1 MWPPL
6 SETHGAAPLPPLPA
20 PVLPPLRRI
29 PLPASPATASRLTPP
44 PATRHQHNP
53 SASALAQSLP
63 PRRPP
68 PHYGC
73 KLAVTPPPLD
83 RPIQLTHAQI
93 GSCPRAALVRQ
104 PEVLTPRECPFVGLS
119 HYGQTT
125 FHRTPAPTPLTP
137 PPHPTTTAPT
147 RLTRARFPRAGLTS
161 IEIKITSRSD
171 LRRDRVEIVE
181 IRASCRAG
189 GVTVQARAAFIRT
202 PSHTTHTTPLPSH
215 PRHPQHTTVGVMNN
229 QAALPTV
236 HDGLP

>member
-6 SETHGAAPLPPLPA
+6 SETHGAAPFASAPRPCTPPSPPYPPPRLSCHCFPPHPPAGHPA
-20 PVLPPLRRI
+20 PTQSLGLGLGTI
-29 PLPASPATASRLTPP
+29 PP
-44 PATRHQHNP
+44 PRP
-53 SASALAQSLP
+53 
-63 PRRPP
+63 PP

-147 RLTRARFPRAGLTS
+147 RLTRARFPRAGPTS

-171 LRRDRVEIVE
+171 LRRDRVEIASRSSRSEPAAEQEASPCRRVPHSSE
-181 IRASCRAG
+181 PPHTPHTPHPSRATHATHS
-189 GVTVQARAAFIRT
+189 T
-202 PSHTTHTTPLPSH
+202 P
-215 PRHPQHTTVGVMNN
+215 RWE
-229 QAALPTV
+229 
-236 HDGLP
+236 